1 MVQGTPEKREIMNI
15 EVEPRSGFCFG
26 VENAISIAEQ
36 ALLKGETVYSLGSI
50 VHNEQEV
57 ERLSRLGLVT
67 IDHEKFRQLK
77 NCRVLIRAH
86 GEPPSTY
93 ITAAENNI
101 EIIEAT
107 CPIVKRL
114 QERIHKAGSETGSN
128 MSQIVIFGKQGHAEV
143 IGLLGQ
149 TGGKGIL
156 LSDTSDIERIDFSRP
171 VILYS
176 QTTSS
181 REKYHEVYLAIASRY
196 KMLGKD
202 PDTMITL
209 HKTICGQVA
218 NREPALLKFA
228 ASHDLIIFV
237 SGKES
242 SNGKMLFEACRSVN
256 RDSHMISTPAEIERE
271 WFKGKRSVGISGAT
285 STPKWLIHD
294 TRNRIEEII
303 ENNNIAD
310 K

>member
-1 MVQGTPEKREIMNI
+1 MMRI

-36 ALLKGETVYSLGSI
+36 ALLRGETVYSLGSI

-57 ERLSRLGLVT
+57 ERLVRLGLVT
-67 IDHEKFRQLK
+67 IDHKRLRELK
-77 NCRVLIRAH
+77 NCRVLVRAH

-114 QERIHKAGSETGSN
+114 QERIYKAGNETGEK

-149 TGGKGIL
+149 TRGKGIL
-156 LSDTSDIERIDFSRP
+156 VSETTDIDVIDFNKP
-171 VILYS
+171 VTLYS

-181 REKYHEVYLAIASRY
+181 REKYHEIYLAIARGY
-196 KMLGKD
+196 KKLGKD
-202 PDTMITL
+202 PDTMIRL

-218 NREPALLKFA
+218 DREPALLKFA
-228 ASHDLIIFV
+228 DSHDVIIFV

-242 SNGKMLFEACRSVN
+242 SNGNMLFEACRSVN
-256 RDSHMISTPAEIERE
+256 SESYMISAPAEIEGK
-271 WFKGKRSVGISGAT
+271 WFEGKESVGISGAT
-285 STPKWLIHD
+285 STPKWLIND
-294 TRNRIEEII
+294 ARKRIEEITDAGDRA
-303 ENNNIAD
+303 NR
-310 K
+310 

>member
-1 MVQGTPEKREIMNI
+1 MKI

-57 ERLSRLGLVT
+57 ERLSRLGMIT
-67 IDHEKFRQLK
+67 IDHKKLRQLK
-77 NCRVLIRAH
+77 DCSVLIRAH

-93 ITAAENNI
+93 EIATKNNI
-101 EIIEAT
+101 TIIEAT
-107 CPIVKRL
+107 CPIVKQL
-114 QERIHKAGSETGSN
+114 QERIHKVSIDDRAENSP
-128 MSQIVIFGKQGHAEV
+128 QVVIFGKKGHAEV

-156 LSDTSDIERIDFSRP
+156 VSEPVDIEQINFSRP
-171 VILYS
+171 VALYS
-176 QTTSS
+176 QTTCS
-181 REKYHEVYLAIASRY
+181 REKYNEIYIAIADRY
-196 KMLGKD
+196 RKLNKN
-202 PDTMITL
+202 PDKLIKL

-228 ASHDLIIFV
+228 ASHDVIIFV

-256 RDSHMISTPAEIERE
+256 AESYMISSPAEINFE
-271 WFKGKRSVGISGAT
+271 WFKGKKSAGVSGAT
-285 STPKWLIHD
+285 STPKWLIND
-294 TRNRIEEII
+294 VKKRIKEITEDRN
-303 ENNNIAD
+303 
-310 K
+310 

>member
-1 MVQGTPEKREIMNI
+1 MVQGASEKSDIMNI

-36 ALLKGETVYSLGSI
+36 ALLKGETIYSLGSI

-57 ERLSRLGLVT
+57 DRLSRLGLVT
-67 IDHEKFRQLK
+67 IDHERFRQLRGV
-77 NCRVLIRAH
+77 RVLIRAH

-93 ITAAENNI
+93 VTAAENNI
-101 EIIEAT
+101 DIIEAT

-114 QERIHKAGSETGSN
+114 QERVRKTAGETGSGI
-128 MSQIVIFGKQGHAEV
+128 SQTVIFGKQGHAEV

-156 LSDTSDIERIDFSRP
+156 LSDSSDIERIDFSRP
-171 VILYS
+171 VTLYS

-181 REKYHEVYLAIASRY
+181 REKYHELYLAIVNRY
-196 KMLGKD
+196 RKLGKD
-202 PDTMITL
+202 PDAMITM

-228 ASHDLIIFV
+228 ASHDVIIFV
-237 SGKES
+237 SGRES
-242 SNGKMLFEACRSVN
+242 SNGKMLFDACRSVN
-256 RDSHMISTPAEIERE
+256 RDSYMISSPAEIEKK
-271 WFKGKRSVGISGAT
+271 WFKGKQSVGISGAT

-294 TRNRIEEII
+294 TRKRIEEIT
-303 ENNNIAD
+303 E
-310 K
+310 KQ

>member
-1 MVQGTPEKREIMNI
+1 MKI

-36 ALLKGETVYSLGSI
+36 ALLQGETVYSLGSI

-57 ERLSRLGLVT
+57 ERLSRLGMKT
-67 IDHEKFRQLK
+67 IDHNKLRQLK
-77 NCRVLIRAH
+77 DCRVLIRAH

-93 ITAAENNI
+93 ETATENNI
-101 EIIEAT
+101 TIIEAT
-107 CPIVKRL
+107 CPIVSRL
-114 QERIHKAGSETGSN
+114 QERIHKVSIDAGEKNSP
-128 MSQIVIFGKQGHAEV
+128 QVVIFGKKGHAEV

-149 TGGKGIL
+149 TGGKGVL
-156 LSDTSDIERIDFSRP
+156 VSEPADIERIDFSRP
-171 VILYS
+171 VALYS

-181 REKYHEVYLAIASRY
+181 RERYNEVYLAIADRY
-196 KMLGKD
+196 RKHNLN
-202 PDTMITL
+202 PDKLIKL

-228 ASHDLIIFV
+228 ASHDVIIFV

-256 RDSHMISTPAEIERE
+256 AESYMISSPAEIKSE
-271 WFKGKRSVGISGAT
+271 WFKGKKSAGLSGAT
-285 STPKWLIHD
+285 STPKWLIND
-294 TRNRIEEII
+294 ARKRIEEITKAGKSPD
-303 ENNNIAD
+303 EEVTN
-310 K
+310 